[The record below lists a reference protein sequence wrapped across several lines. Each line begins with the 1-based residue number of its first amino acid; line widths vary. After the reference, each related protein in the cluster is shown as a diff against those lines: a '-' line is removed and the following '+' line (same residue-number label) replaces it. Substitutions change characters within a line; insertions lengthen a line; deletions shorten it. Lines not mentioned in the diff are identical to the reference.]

1 MALPPPPSAVTVQ
14 VGAEDVTVLPMRP
27 ITAESDGTEHTL
39 RCRVSLINTADR
51 PVVYRWAVSNSERY
65 VVRSTRGVLAAKG
78 GRAPVEILA
87 KHARAAELGEDKFRL
102 SLAWGADAEQ
112 RWAEI
117 DRLSAK
123 EARAHVSK
131 RKLTVAL
138 SAPDENLADPVAEE
152 EEEEPAQAELEVE
165 VADDPAAW
173 VTARNKG
180 YCVSTTQA
188 GDGCTFPQKGD
199 RVLVHYTGML
209 REGGTK
215 FASSRSKGGEPF
227 ETSVG
232 MAKVIKGWD
241 EGLREMAQ
249 GERAVLRVSSDFAYG
264 EKGFGDKV
272 PPKADLVYDIELL
285 AVSPRPSDAKVKA
298 YGDDTKF
305 SVIKRFYEKYD
316 SEKTEQQI
324 RDILAKDKYKDD
336 FSKLC
341 KMLLKKYNEDPAVL
355 WWSEQKLTPAQPKAK
370 APAPKKDAQ
379 EATSFPGASAKISFS
394 AASKAPAFGS
404 WSSQASTAPSGGLFG
419 NSSSTPSFSFTP
431 SASSASA
438 AVGKPA
444 FGAPSVLGLAQP
456 AFGSASS
463 LGSNS
468 SASTAAT
475 SVPQFT
481 FAKIG
486 QGFSFSNSGAASS
499 FSFANPGSASSA
511 ASSAASSSSFS
522 FKPAP
527 VVGSSASLS
536 STPPST
542 APGTSAFAGASSQG
556 TKLNFSTPGSVA
568 TSAGDSPAAG
578 FSPAQDSSDTIP
590 IEEMTVKQVADWI
603 AGVKLEAEGDP
614 FEGHHIDGVALR
626 HLDEAALNRDL
637 SVKRAGDRQAIL
649 SAVAVLE
656 SAGYDISLPPPTHLQ
671 GLFSAATTST
681 AADTTA
687 AGTASTGFT
696 FSSASSGFS
705 FAPASAPVLAA
716 ASTAKPMS
724 TTEDE
729 YSYSSKPGHLRLG
742 DTDRKLESVSAKQ
755 VGAFYRHVGKAPASP
770 TIGKPSL
777 SLVNS
782 AVSLLAS
789 HDVDGEALVH
799 LTAQT
804 CIEEMDA
811 TQALTDFVMGVRD
824 RLVNGPGASTAH
836 PQPLG
841 STDRLSV
848 EEIRMADYQKG
859 KPAQAAAAGAAAP
872 DAVLPPA
879 AGVPPVQPSAQ
890 TAFATGETISA
901 LPSSVSGG
909 HCFVSSGGAGILV
922 AHTVGHG
929 GDESLC
935 TRGFANAQ
943 INVAQNGAGTAT
955 FAFEPGALAVDR
967 RPPVAR
973 NAPAAVHTMGRVGGE
988 EMAADARL
996 RELEYNDAIKQNAE
1010 LKAKVEELGGEAAL
1024 QARSKKSGEKNEDS
1038 GSAARTRSTISCLA
1052 CGHFNDPNFEIKG
1065 AEVHAREHLTCR
1077 SSAAVTEGR
1086 WYYEVKLLDSAASA
1100 KIGFARE
1107 GFAPRDRHGVGDD
1120 SSSWGFDGANLR
1132 KWHGGSKINTTTTCT
1147 SCE

>member
-1 MALPPPPSAVTVQ
+1 
-14 VGAEDVTVLPMRP
+14 
-27 ITAESDGTEHTL
+27 
-39 RCRVSLINTADR
+39 
-51 PVVYRWAVSNSERY
+51 
-65 VVRSTRGVLAAKG
+65 
-78 GRAPVEILA
+78 
-87 KHARAAELGEDKFRL
+87 
-102 SLAWGADAEQ
+102 
-112 RWAEI
+112 
-117 DRLSAK
+117 
-123 EARAHVSK
+123 
-131 RKLTVAL
+131 
-138 SAPDENLADPVAEE
+138 
-152 EEEEPAQAELEVE
+152 
-165 VADDPAAW
+165 
-173 VTARNKG
+173 
-180 YCVSTTQA
+180 
-188 GDGCTFPQKGD
+188 
-199 RVLVHYTGML
+199 
-209 REGGTK
+209 
-215 FASSRSKGGEPF
+215 
-227 ETSVG
+227 
-232 MAKVIKGWD
+232 
-241 EGLREMAQ
+241 
-249 GERAVLRVSSDFAYG
+249 
-264 EKGFGDKV
+264 
-272 PPKADLVYDIELL
+272 
-285 AVSPRPSDAKVKA
+285 
-298 YGDDTKF
+298 
-305 SVIKRFYEKYD
+305 
-316 SEKTEQQI
+316 
-324 RDILAKDKYKDD
+324 
-336 FSKLC
+336 
-341 KMLLKKYNEDPAVL
+341 
-355 WWSEQKLTPAQPKAK
+355 
-370 APAPKKDAQ
+370 
-379 EATSFPGASAKISFS
+379 
-394 AASKAPAFGS
+394 
-404 WSSQASTAPSGGLFG
+404 
-419 NSSSTPSFSFTP
+419 
-431 SASSASA
+431 
-438 AVGKPA
+438 
-444 FGAPSVLGLAQP
+444 
-456 AFGSASS
+456 
-463 LGSNS
+463 
-468 SASTAAT
+468 
-475 SVPQFT
+475 
-481 FAKIG
+481 
-486 QGFSFSNSGAASS
+486 
-499 FSFANPGSASSA
+499 
-511 ASSAASSSSFS
+511 
-522 FKPAP
+522 
-527 VVGSSASLS
+527 
-536 STPPST
+536 
-542 APGTSAFAGASSQG
+542 
-556 TKLNFSTPGSVA
+556 
-568 TSAGDSPAAG
+568 
-578 FSPAQDSSDTIP
+578 
-590 IEEMTVKQVADWI
+590 
-603 AGVKLEAEGDP
+603 
-614 FEGHHIDGVALR
+614 
-626 HLDEAALNRDL
+626 
-637 SVKRAGDRQAIL
+637 
-649 SAVAVLE
+649 
-656 SAGYDISLPPPTHLQ
+656 
-671 GLFSAATTST
+671 
-681 AADTTA
+681 
-687 AGTASTGFT
+687 
-696 FSSASSGFS
+696 
-705 FAPASAPVLAA
+705 
-716 ASTAKPMS
+716 MS

-789 HDVDGEALVH
+789 HNVDGEALVH

-824 RLVNGPGASTAH
+824 RLVNGPEASTAH

-1132 KWHGGSKINTTTTCT
+1132 KWHGGSKTNTTTSCT